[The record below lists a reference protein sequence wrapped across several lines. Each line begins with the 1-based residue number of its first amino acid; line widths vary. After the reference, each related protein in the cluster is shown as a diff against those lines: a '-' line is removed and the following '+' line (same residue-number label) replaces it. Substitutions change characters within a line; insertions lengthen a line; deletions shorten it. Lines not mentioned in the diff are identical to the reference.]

1 MADRVRR
8 QRRSRRDRPAPPPSA
23 SVLEL
28 TGHSIEP
35 VRPTRP
41 RPTWAWSQTI
51 SPATAS
57 ESEVE
62 AAGTSRTVR
71 VAGAAE
77 PQSVRSNGA
86 PGWAWR
92 GDGAA
97 VTPAVVFAEPL
108 VAVEEAAPPAPAAR
122 ATAPPRARHGLV
134 GRAAVLGVPILAAL
148 AVAIVLSRALPE
160 PAGAGTEALWWS
172 VLAVSG
178 LATLVLVDLAAWRLR
193 PSALAGA
200 GLPGLGGALGGMT
213 VVVAIGALLAGAG
226 VLHMPASTGGG
237 GSVTAVRAAQ
247 PGGLAPAAAPP
258 LAIAPAP
265 AVPVLPAER
274 TPVTGGGGAELADAL
289 LDPSGV
295 MLPVVVHAAGRA
307 APPLR
312 LGGARGGAAADAAAL
327 SGTLGVPGAGPVALG
342 PLAPASAATAPSR
355 PSASSESGVTACGG
369 AEPVAC
375 PAEQVH
381 SLSSEATSA
390 LATVER
396 GAVPACPPAAGNL
409 PAPPLASAC
418 VQAVHTEVL
427 LTDLTMAV
435 VADGISSSALTSGCP
450 AVPIGRASVGDLQ
463 IGGVHVAGGPGAL
476 IPTSTPEPN
485 TTVALA
491 AGTVV
496 LNEQRLDGG
505 SRGLTVNAVHI
516 FAPASLLSPFSLDM
530 VIGHSHSAATPQHGC
545 AAAPVAAVVSPPAPV
560 TSAGTGTPE
569 GLLPD
574 VLQVRRVLRGM
585 ISL

>member
-8 QRRSRRDRPAPPPSA
+8 QRRPRRGRSAPPPSA

-28 TGHSIEP
+28 TGHAVGP
-35 VRPTRP
+35 VQPTRP

-51 SPATAS
+51 SPATP
-57 ESEVE
+57 SEVE
-62 AAGTSRTVR
+62 GVGASRTLR
-71 VAGAAE
+71 VPGAGE
-77 PQSVRSNGA
+77 PQTVRSDGA
-86 PGWAWR
+86 PGWAWK
-92 GDGAA
+92 GNGTA
-97 VTPAVVFAEPL
+97 VMPAVVFAEPL
-108 VAVEEAAPPAPAAR
+108 VAVEEAATPARAAT
-122 ATAPPRARHGLV
+122 ATAPPGTRRGLLE
-134 GRAAVLGVPILAAL
+134 RAAVLGVPVLVAL
-148 AVAIVLSRALPE
+148 GVTLVLSRVLPE
-160 PAGAGTEALWWS
+160 PSGAGAEALWWS
-172 VLAVSG
+172 VLAVSS
-178 LATLVLVDLAAWRLR
+178 LATLVLVDLAARRLR

-200 GLPGLGGALGGMT
+200 GLPGLGGVLGEMS
-213 VVVAIGALLAGAG
+213 VVVAVGALLAGAG
-226 VLHMPASTGGG
+226 VLHMPASIGGG

-247 PGGLAPAAAPP
+247 PEGLAPAAAPP

-265 AVPVLPAER
+265 AVPLLPAQR
-274 TPVTGGGGAELADAL
+274 APVTGGGGAELAGAV
-289 LDPSGV
+289 LDPTEV
-295 MLPVVVHAAGRA
+295 TLPVAVHAADRA
-307 APPLR
+307 ALPLR
-312 LGGARGGAAADAAAL
+312 PEPARGGAAADAAAL
-327 SGTLGVPGAGPVALG
+327 SATLGVPGAAPVALG
-342 PLAPASAATAPSR
+342 PLAPASATTAPSQR
-355 PSASSESGVTACGG
+355 SASSESGVTACGG
-369 AEPVAC
+369 ADAAAC
-375 PAEQVH
+375 PADQVH

-390 LATVER
+390 LATLER
-396 GAVPACPPAAGNL
+396 GAAPACSPAAGNL

-418 VQAVHTEVL
+418 VQAVHVEML
-427 LTDLTMAV
+427 LTDLPMAV

-450 AVPIGRASVGDLQ
+450 AVPLGRVSVGDLQ

-496 LNEQRLDGG
+496 LNEQRLDRG

-516 FAPASLLSPFSLDM
+516 IAPASLLSPFSLDM

-545 AAAPVAAVVSPPAPV
+545 AAAPVAAVASPPAPV